1 MDKYKFNPFTI
12 PLLIG
17 ICLVPIA
24 LILRFGI
31 NSYFS
36 LNINYY
42 QTLLPIVILVPILV
56 YFGSDKRIK

>member
-1 MDKYKFNPFTI
+1 MDKYQFNPFTI

-17 ICLVPIA
+17 LILIPIF

-36 LNINYY
+36 VNITYFE
-42 QTLLPIVILVPILV
+42 TLIPILIIVPILV
-56 YFGSDKRIK
+56 YFGSNKRVR